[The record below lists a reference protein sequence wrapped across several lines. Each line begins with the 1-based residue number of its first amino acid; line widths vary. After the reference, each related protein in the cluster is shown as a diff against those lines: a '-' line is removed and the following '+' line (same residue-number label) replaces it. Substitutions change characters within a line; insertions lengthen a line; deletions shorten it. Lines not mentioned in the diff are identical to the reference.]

1 MRILPILL
9 AIIFF
14 FPQSKSLTSTNIL
27 LKNDTIQQTDTI
39 VIDINKIEGDTN
51 YTVINQEKGKY
62 KIGDTVIER
71 SNFKSFQGDKIS
83 SKLLSFNK
91 KLLYLAKIEIRR
103 EAYNPEE
110 NLGDTTIIFGTRK
123 MIKPFVKKRKMGFYD
138 QPHVGFLNN
147 CPPSRCFH
155 YYIGINNAKILVKA
169 FNSTDLKKLI
179 PKVITPADAF
189 FFVED
194 NPYIG
199 GIYALSKKGY
209 LVVINTK
216 VRDCPMTFADKLY
229 FIDFK
234 GNVKEMGE
242 NTTQITRLCIHP

>member
-14 FPQSKSLTSTNIL
+14 FPQSKSLISTNIL

-39 VIDINKIEGDTN
+39 VIDTEKIEGDTN
-51 YTVINQEKGKY
+51 YTFINHEKGKY

-83 SKLLSFNK
+83 PGSISFNK
-91 KLLYLAKIEIRR
+91 KLLYLAKIEIRG

-138 QPHVGFLNN
+138 QPHVGFLNY

-155 YYIGINNAKILVKA
+155 YYIGINNAKILLKA

-209 LVVINTK
+209 LIVINTK

-242 NTTQITRLCIHP
+242 NTTQITRLCIEP

>member
-9 AIIFF
+9 AIFF
-14 FPQSKSLTSTNIL
+14 FSNQSNSLITSNVL
-27 LKNDTIQQTDTI
+27 LKKDTIQLSDTI
-39 VIDINKIEGDTN
+39 VIDTEKIEGDTN
-51 YTVINQEKGKY
+51 FTFINHEKGKY

-83 SKLLSFNK
+83 PGSISFNK
-91 KLLYLAKIEIRR
+91 KLLYLAKIEIRG
-103 EAYNPEE
+103 EAYNPQE
-110 NLGDTTIIFGTRK
+110 NLGDTTIIFGTPK
-123 MIKPFVKKRKMGFYD
+123 MIKPFVKKRKMGFFD
-138 QPHVGFLNN
+138 QPHYGFPNN
-147 CPPSRCFH
+147 CPPSQCFH
-155 YYIGINNAKILVKA
+155 YYIGINNSKMLVKA
-169 FNSTDLKKLI
+169 FNPTDLKKLI

-209 LVVINTK
+209 LVLINTK
-216 VRDCPMTFADKLY
+216 VSDCPMTYADKLY

-234 GNVKEMGE
+234 GNVTEMGE
-242 NTTQITRLCIHP
+242 NIT